1 MAIERQGVDDP
12 DVIPLGRAMEVT
24 PEPTRDDLVRQAVEV
39 LVTEDGVLVDD
50 EIDAAPTP
58 LPAEAFDANLAD
70 SIPQIELM
78 GIAKE
83 LLASIE
89 ADKESR
95 AEWEKTYV
103 DGLKYLGM
111 KFDEMRSTPSRS

>member
-24 PEPTRDDLVRQAVEV
+24 PEPTREDLVRQAVQV
-39 LVTEDGVLVDD
+39 LVTDDEILIDD
-50 EIDAAPTP
+50 EIDAAPAP
-58 LPAEAFDANLAD
+58 LPVEPFDANLAD
-70 SIPQIELM
+70 SISEIELM
-78 GIAKE
+78 RIAKE
-83 LLASIE
+83 LLTSIE

-103 DGLKYLGM
+103 D
-111 KFDEMRSTPSRS
+111 ETA

>member
-39 LVTEDGVLVDD
+39 LVTEEGVLVDD
-50 EIDAAPTP
+50 EIDAAPAP

-83 LLASIE
+83 LLTSIE

-95 AEWEKTYV
+95 AEWEKT
-103 DGLKYLGM
+103 
-111 KFDEMRSTPSRS
+111 